1 MSRHEGVSCD
11 SCMKGNFRGRRFKC
25 LICYDYDL
33 CSGCFEAGAST
44 PRHLATHPMQCIL
57 TRSDNDLYFGGE
69 SALAAGA
76 ELQHSF
82 TCPFCSK
89 MGYTETTLQEHVSSL
104 HSEASQEV
112 VCPICASFPGG
123 DPNHVTDDFQ
133 GHLNLEHRSGTR
145 DLISFLDE
153 PGGVHRQGA
162 VRRIAHGR
170 GGSLASHRTRR
181 HNNPPVSGTSG
192 SGSGSG
198 LSTLS
203 PSSRETVDPIAELL
217 SQLSGVRRAAGSSSS
232 QLHQLQME
240 LQLQRQQ
247 AQAQRQ
253 TLDRLARRPP
263 TSGSAPAQLPPSNQ
277 SQSQAGQ
284 GQAQGQGQGPPQ
296 PNIGLGSNPVTGPN
310 VKAVDSCVGGTS
322 TQSNFLLDELASE
335 DGECPGGPHNP
346 QAEANRALF
355 LGELLLGALS
365 IQSDQSDQS

>member
-33 CSGCFEAGAST
+33 CSGCWEQGAST
-44 PRHLATHPMQCIL
+44 PRHAATHPMQCIL
-57 TRSDNDLYFGGE
+57 TRSDSDLYFGAE
-69 SALAAGA
+69 AALAAGEA
-76 ELQHSF
+76 QHSF

-104 HSEASQEV
+104 HAEASQEV

-133 GHLNLEHRSGTR
+133 GHLNLEHSRTGAR

-181 HNNPPVSGTSG
+181 HNNPPPTSSSGGGT
-192 SGSGSG
+192 

-203 PSSRETVDPIAELL
+203 PSTRETVDPIAELL

-263 TSGSAPAQLPPSNQ
+263 ATAAQVQPAAAPVAAVSSSTAKPPDPPHGSAS
-277 SQSQAGQ
+277 S
-284 GQAQGQGQGPPQ
+284 
-296 PNIGLGSNPVTGPN
+296 
-310 VKAVDSCVGGTS
+310 
-322 TQSNFLLDELASE
+322 FLLEELSSE
-335 DGECPGGPHNP
+335 DGSEGREGGEG
-346 QAEANRALF
+346 ARARF

-365 IQSDQSDQS
+365 IQGEQS

>member
-33 CSGCFEAGAST
+33 CSGCFEQGAST
-44 PRHLATHPMQCIL
+44 PRHAATHPMQCIL

-69 SALAAGA
+69 SSLAA
-76 ELQHSF
+76 EHQHSF

-104 HSEASQEV
+104 HSDASQEV

-170 GGSLASHRTRR
+170 GGLTSHRTRR
-181 HNNPPVSGTSG
+181 HNNPPPTTTGGTASGGPST
-192 SGSGSG
+192 

-203 PSSRETVDPIAELL
+203 PSARETVDPIAELL

-263 TSGSAPAQLPPSNQ
+263 ASAAATAAAPSVQPNPAPAQPKSGAEGSSSGSPSC
-277 SQSQAGQ
+277 G
-284 GQAQGQGQGPPQ
+284 
-296 PNIGLGSNPVTGPN
+296 
-310 VKAVDSCVGGTS
+310 
-322 TQSNFLLDELASE
+322 FLLSGLTPDDLDSGPGSGSSMETESAKQETFLA
-335 DGECPGGPHNP
+335 
-346 QAEANRALF
+346 
-355 LGELLLGALS
+355 ELLLGALS
-365 IQSDQSDQS
+365 LQSDRETEQS

>member
-33 CSGCFEAGAST
+33 CSACFEAGAST
-44 PRHLATHPMQCIL
+44 PRHAATHPMQCIL
-57 TRSDNDLYFGGE
+57 TRTDTELFFGGE
-69 SALAAGA
+69 TSLAA
-76 ELQHSF
+76 ENQHSF

-89 MGYTETTLQEHVSSL
+89 MGFTEATLQEHVSSL
-104 HSEASQEV
+104 HSDASQEV
-112 VCPICASFPGG
+112 VCPICASYPGG

-133 GHLNLEHRSGTR
+133 GHLNLEHRGGTR

-162 VRRIAHGR
+162 VRRIPHGR
-170 GGSLASHRTRR
+170 GGGLAPHRTRR
-181 HNNPPVSGTSG
+181 HNNPPVSVSGGGGGTS
-192 SGSGSG
+192 S

-203 PSSRETVDPIAELL
+203 PVSGSRQEAMDPIAELL

-253 TLDRLARRPP
+253 TLDRLARRSV
-263 TSGSAPAQLPPSNQ
+263 TSSSAPVFPAASS
-277 SQSQAGQ
+277 SQSGATVTVAA
-284 GQAQGQGQGPPQ
+284 AQQSSSQLAASSAAKSQNG
-296 PNIGLGSNPVTGPN
+296 GSTENGN
-310 VKAVDSCVGGTS
+310 AASANNSSSG
-322 TQSNFLLDELASE
+322 FLLADLGPEDEEEAWEEEGGAKQNMFLA
-335 DGECPGGPHNP
+335 DI
-346 QAEANRALF
+346 
-355 LGELLLGALS
+355 LLGALS
-365 IQSDQSDQS
+365 IQSDSEPES

>member
-33 CSGCFEAGAST
+33 CSACFEAGSST
-44 PRHLATHPMQCIL
+44 PRHAATHPMQCIL
-57 TRSDNDLYFGGE
+57 TRSDSDLFFGGE
-69 SALAAGA
+69 SALAS
-76 ELQHSF
+76 EHQHSF

-133 GHLNLEHRSGTR
+133 GHLNLEHRGGTR

-162 VRRIAHGR
+162 VRRIPHGR
-170 GGSLASHRTRR
+170 GGGLAPHRTRR
-181 HNNPPVSGTSG
+181 HNNPPASSSSGGT
-192 SGSGSG
+192 

-203 PSSRETVDPIAELL
+203 PSARESMDPIAELL

-253 TLDRLARRPP
+253 TLDRLARRSV
-263 TSGSAPAQLPPSNQ
+263 TSSSAPVFPTATTTQAATTASVAATSVAQPKTQ
-277 SQSQAGQ
+277 QAEVMSGNFS
-284 GQAQGQGQGPPQ
+284 G
-296 PNIGLGSNPVTGPN
+296 
-310 VKAVDSCVGGTS
+310 
-322 TQSNFLLDELASE
+322 FLLSDLRPDDEDSVEVVVGSE
-335 DGECPGGPHNP
+335 RSAKQNM
-346 QAEANRALF
+346 F
-355 LGELLLGALS
+355 LGELMLGALS
-365 IQSDQSDQS
+365 IQSDEES

>member
-44 PRHLATHPMQCIL
+44 PRHAATHPMQCIL

-69 SALAAGA
+69 SALAAT
-76 ELQHSF
+76 EHQHSF

-181 HNNPPVSGTSG
+181 HNNPPATSSSGGAG
-192 SGSGSG
+192 ST

-203 PSSRETVDPIAELL
+203 PSSREPVDPIAELL
-217 SQLSGVRRAAGSSSS
+217 SQLSGVRRAAGSSS

-263 TSGSAPAQLPPSNQ
+263 ASSAPAQMQPTQSTSVVATNSSN
-277 SQSQAGQ
+277 SSTIK
-284 GQAQGQGQGPPQ
+284 PTEVVS
-296 PNIGLGSNPVTGPN
+296 SNP
-310 VKAVDSCVGGTS
+310 
-322 TQSNFLLDELASE
+322 SNFLLDELSSE
-335 DGECPGGPHNP
+335 DGSSPPSPRG
-346 QAEANRALF
+346 EASKNLF

-365 IQSDQSDQS
+365 IQSEEES

>member
-33 CSGCFEAGAST
+33 CSGCFEQGAST
-44 PRHLATHPMQCIL
+44 PRHAATHPMQCIL

-69 SALAAGA
+69 SSLAA
-76 ELQHSF
+76 EHQHSF

-89 MGYTETTLQEHVSSL
+89 MGYTETTLQVRFQELDVQLFTSLCNVQEHVSSL
-104 HSEASQEV
+104 HSDASQEV

-170 GGSLASHRTRR
+170 GGLTSHRTRR
-181 HNNPPVSGTSG
+181 HNNPPPTTTGGTASGGPST
-192 SGSGSG
+192 

-203 PSSRETVDPIAELL
+203 PSARETVDPIAELL

-263 TSGSAPAQLPPSNQ
+263 ASAAATAAAPSVQPNPAPAQPKSGAEGSSSGSPSC
-277 SQSQAGQ
+277 G
-284 GQAQGQGQGPPQ
+284 
-296 PNIGLGSNPVTGPN
+296 
-310 VKAVDSCVGGTS
+310 
-322 TQSNFLLDELASE
+322 FLLSGLTPDDLDSGPGSGSSMETESAKQETFLA
-335 DGECPGGPHNP
+335 
-346 QAEANRALF
+346 
-355 LGELLLGALS
+355 ELLLGALS
-365 IQSDQSDQS
+365 LQSDRETEQS

>member
-33 CSGCFEAGAST
+33 CSGCFEQGAST
-44 PRHLATHPMQCIL
+44 PRHAATHPMQCIL

-69 SALAAGA
+69 TALAAA

-133 GHLNLEHRSGTR
+133 GHLNLEHRTGTR

-181 HNNPPVSGTSG
+181 HNNPPPTSTAAG
-192 SGSGSG
+192 AST

-263 TSGSAPAQLPPSNQ
+263 TSSAPAQVQPTQ
-277 SQSQAGQ
+277 SSATVSS
-284 GQAQGQGQGPPQ
+284 AA
-296 PNIGLGSNPVTGPN
+296 GSNSSGN
-310 VKAVDSCVGGTS
+310 SGAVKQPDPGHS
-322 TQSNFLLDELASE
+322 TSNFLLDELSSE
-335 DGECPGGPHNP
+335 DGSSPPSPSG
-346 QAEANRALF
+346 EAAKNLF

-365 IQSDQSDQS
+365 IQSEDEES

>member
-1 MSRHEGVSCD
+1 
-11 SCMKGNFRGRRFKC
+11 MKGNFRGRRFKC

-44 PRHLATHPMQCIL
+44 PRHAATHPMQAIL
-57 TRSDNDLYFGGE
+57 TRTDNDLYFGGE
-69 SALAAGA
+69 SALAAA
-76 ELQHSF
+76 EVQHSF

-89 MGYTETTLQEHVSSL
+89 MGYTEATLQEHVSSL

-133 GHLNLEHRSGTR
+133 GHLNLEHRTGTR

-181 HNNPPVSGTSG
+181 HNNPPPTSSAAGG
-192 SGSGSG
+192 SA

-203 PSSRETVDPIAELL
+203 PSTRETVDPIAELL

-263 TSGSAPAQLPPSNQ
+263 ATSAPAQVQPQGAAGASVATAAKQLEQPSGAH
-277 SQSQAGQ
+277 S
-284 GQAQGQGQGPPQ
+284 
-296 PNIGLGSNPVTGPN
+296 
-310 VKAVDSCVGGTS
+310 
-322 TQSNFLLDELASE
+322 QSNFLLDELSSE
-335 DGECPGGPHNP
+335 DGSEPPSPGGG
-346 QAEANRALF
+346 EARDLF
-355 LGELLLGALS
+355 IGELLLGALS
-365 IQSDQSDQS
+365 IQPGDEEES

>member
-1 MSRHEGVSCD
+1 
-11 SCMKGNFRGRRFKC
+11 MKSNFRGRRFKC

-44 PRHLATHPMQCIL
+44 PRHAATHPMQCIL
-57 TRSDNDLYFGGE
+57 TRSDTDLFFGGDT
-69 SALAAGA
+69 SLAA
-76 ELQHSF
+76 EQQHSF

-89 MGYTETTLQEHVSSL
+89 MGFTENTLQEHVSSL

-133 GHLNLEHRSGTR
+133 GHLNLEHRGGTR

-170 GGSLASHRTRR
+170 GGSLSSHRTRR
-181 HNNPPVSGTSG
+181 HNNNSSNPTST
-192 SGSGSG
+192 

-203 PSSRETVDPIAELL
+203 PSARETVDPIAELL

-247 AQAQRQ
+247 AAAQRQ

-263 TSGSAPAQLPPSNQ
+263 TSTVTPANI
-277 SQSQAGQ
+277 
-284 GQAQGQGQGPPQ
+284 Q
-296 PNIGLGSNPVTGPN
+296 PPVTAQATASSN
-310 VKAVDSCVGGTS
+310 VAP
-322 TQSNFLLDELASE
+322 TQSKTSNIQTEVASNFSGFLCSDLKPDDEEGVTDSSAKKE
-335 DGECPGGPHNP
+335 M
-346 QAEANRALF
+346 F
-355 LGELLLGALS
+355 VGELLLGTMS
-365 IQSDQSDQS
+365 IKSDDEKES

>member
-33 CSGCFEAGAST
+33 CSNCFEAGAST
-44 PRHLATHPMQCIL
+44 PRHSATHPMQCIL
-57 TRSDNDLYFGGE
+57 TRSDTDLFFGGE
-69 SALAAGA
+69 TSLAV
-76 ELQHSF
+76 EQQHSF

-133 GHLNLEHRSGTR
+133 GHLNLEHRGGTR

-170 GGSLASHRTRR
+170 GGSLSSHRTRR
-181 HNNPPVSGTSG
+181 HNNPPSTTGGPST
-192 SGSGSG
+192 

-203 PSSRETVDPIAELL
+203 PSARETVDPIAELL

-247 AQAQRQ
+247 AAAQRQ

-263 TSGSAPAQLPPSNQ
+263 TSSTPAAVQPAGTPSSTAAAVVSAKTTVAAEVPSNC
-277 SQSQAGQ
+277 SGYLCSDLNPDDEQ
-284 GQAQGQGQGPPQ
+284 G
-296 PNIGLGSNPVTGPN
+296 LS
-310 VKAVDSCVGGTS
+310 DSSAKKDMFV
-322 TQSNFLLDELASE
+322 
-335 DGECPGGPHNP
+335 
-346 QAEANRALF
+346 
-355 LGELLLGALS
+355 GELLLGALS
-365 IQSDQSDQS
+365 IRSDEQS

>member
-1 MSRHEGVSCD
+1 LTVQEVLIIPRPKMSRHEGVSCD

-33 CSGCFEAGAST
+33 CSGCFEQGAST
-44 PRHLATHPMQCIL
+44 PRHAATHPMQCIL

-69 SALAAGA
+69 SSLAA
-76 ELQHSF
+76 EHQHSF

-89 MGYTETTLQEHVSSL
+89 MGFTETTLQEHVSSL
-104 HSEASQEV
+104 HSDASQEV

-133 GHLNLEHRSGTR
+133 GHLNLEHRNGTR

-170 GGSLASHRTRR
+170 GGLTSHRTRR
-181 HNNPPVSGTSG
+181 HNNPPPTTTGGSTSG
-192 SGSGSG
+192 GPST

-203 PSSRETVDPIAELL
+203 PSARETVDPIAELL

-263 TSGSAPAQLPPSNQ
+263 AATAAPAVPPSPAPAQPKPEGPSC
-277 SQSQAGQ
+277 
-284 GQAQGQGQGPPQ
+284 
-296 PNIGLGSNPVTGPN
+296 GSPSSG
-310 VKAVDSCVGGTS
+310 
-322 TQSNFLLDELASE
+322 FLLSALNPDDLDSGPGSSSTTEPGSAKQDVFLA
-335 DGECPGGPHNP
+335 
-346 QAEANRALF
+346 
-355 LGELLLGALS
+355 ELLLGALS
-365 IQSDQSDQS
+365 LQSDDHDQQS

>member
-33 CSGCFEAGAST
+33 CSGCFEQGAST
-44 PRHLATHPMQCIL
+44 PRHAATHPMQCIL

-69 SALAAGA
+69 SALAAS
-76 ELQHSF
+76 EHQHSF

-89 MGYTETTLQEHVSSL
+89 MGYTEATLQEHVSSL

-133 GHLNLEHRSGTR
+133 GHLNLEHRAGTR

-170 GGSLASHRTRR
+170 GGGSLQSHRTRR
-181 HNNPPVSGTSG
+181 HNNPPPTSAAGG
-192 SGSGSG
+192 SASS

-203 PSSRETVDPIAELL
+203 PSSREPVDPIAELL
-217 SQLSGVRRAAGSSSS
+217 SQLSGVRRAAGSSS

-263 TSGSAPAQLPPSNQ
+263 TSSAPNPQVQPASNGANG
-277 SQSQAGQ
+277 AG
-284 GQAQGQGQGPPQ
+284 GGA
-296 PNIGLGSNPVTGPN
+296 SNNTAN
-310 VKAVDSCVGGTS
+310 SSSATKASTS
-322 TQSNFLLDELASE
+322 DAVHNSSSSNFLLDELSSE
-335 DGECPGGPHNP
+335 DGSLASSPTG
-346 QAEANRALF
+346 EAAKNLF

-365 IQSDQSDQS
+365 IQSDDEES

>member
-1 MSRHEGVSCD
+1 
-11 SCMKGNFRGRRFKC
+11 
-25 LICYDYDL
+25 
-33 CSGCFEAGAST
+33 
-44 PRHLATHPMQCIL
+44 MQCIL
-57 TRSDNDLYFGGE
+57 TRADSDLYFGGE
-69 SALAAGA
+69 AALAASDA
-76 ELQHSF
+76 QHSF
-82 TCPFCSK
+82 TCPFCGK
-89 MGYTETTLQEHVSSL
+89 MGFTETTLQEHVSSL
-104 HSEASQEV
+104 HAEASQEV

-133 GHLNLEHRSGTR
+133 GHLNLEHRGGTR

-181 HNNPPVSGTSG
+181 HNNPPPTSSSSSGP
-192 SGSGSG
+192 

-203 PSSRETVDPIAELL
+203 PATRETVDPIAELL

-263 TSGSAPAQLPPSNQ
+263 ATSAPAQAQPSTVTPATSSSSSAVKSAEATSPPT
-277 SQSQAGQ
+277 
-284 GQAQGQGQGPPQ
+284 P
-296 PNIGLGSNPVTGPN
+296 
-310 VKAVDSCVGGTS
+310 
-322 TQSNFLLDELASE
+322 SNFLLDELTE
-335 DGECPGGPHNP
+335 EEEEGMREGVDERPI
-346 QAEANRALF
+346 F
-355 LGELLLGALS
+355 IGELLLGALS
-365 IQSDQSDQS
+365 IQSEDQS